1 MDLTL
6 NTDFAQA
13 EADDQ
18 QVNLT
23 RFSLF
28 FPEKRQFFQ
37 ERAGLFEFRTQG
49 RFDRLFHTRQIGLYE
64 GETIPI
70 IGGARMVGR
79 IGDWDVGLMNLQT
92 ARHTVLPS
100 ENFGIY
106 RLRRQVFNAN
116 SYAGGLLTTR
126 LGEDGSSNVA
136 YGLDGTIRLGDR
148 EYLEVKWAQTFT
160 DTLDSGRFEPAE
172 TGYGRL
178 RFERQGEIGFT
189 YIASLTWE
197 GPDFNPGIGFVSR
210 SDFYQPFGRIAYGWF
225 AEETSPIRSI
235 RAGLFL
241 ASYFRNADGSLESG
255 NYRHD
260 WDLVMKSGDTHSFE
274 LEANIEDLKDP
285 VEFPEETIVPVGR
298 YEYYFLTWQYQMRD
312 GNLFRTDARASV
324 GSFFDGWNIELQAE
338 PTWNVSRFLELGA
351 AYQFNRV
358 RFPDRDAEFF
368 VHLARLK
375 AQIGFNT
382 RVSLNSYLQYN
393 TATDA
398 ISANL
403 RFRYNFR
410 EGNDLWVVFNEGR
423 HTDRY
428 RVTLVLPELES
439 RTILLKYTYTFIR

>member
-1 MDLTL
+1 
-6 NTDFAQA
+6 
-13 EADDQ
+13 
-18 QVNLT
+18 
-23 RFSLF
+23 
-28 FPEKRQFFQ
+28 
-37 ERAGLFEFRTQG
+37 
-49 RFDRLFHTRQIGLYE
+49 
-64 GETIPI
+64 
-70 IGGARMVGR
+70 
-79 IGDWDVGLMNLQT
+79 
-92 ARHTVLPS
+92 
-100 ENFGIY
+100 
-106 RLRRQVFNAN
+106 
-116 SYAGGLLTTR
+116 
-126 LGEDGSSNVA
+126 
-136 YGLDGTIRLGDR
+136 
-148 EYLEVKWAQTFT
+148 
-160 DTLDSGRFEPAE
+160 
-172 TGYGRL
+172 
-178 RFERQGEIGFT
+178 
-189 YIASLTWE
+189 
-197 GPDFNPGIGFVSR
+197 
-210 SDFYQPFGRIAYGWF
+210 
-225 AEETSPIRSI
+225 
-235 RAGLFL
+235 
-241 ASYFRNADGSLESG
+241 
-255 NYRHD
+255 
-260 WDLVMKSGDTHSFE
+260 MKSGETHSFE
-274 LEANIEDLKDP
+274 LEANIEELKDP
-285 VEFPEETIVPVGR
+285 VEIPEETILPDGR
-298 YEYYFLTWQYQMRD
+298 NYYYFHTLQYQMRD